1 MITGTDANMG
11 TTPVRLEHLFDE
23 QALVAWMVGN
33 VEGFAEMYQ
42 NRLRIKA
49 YPAYSAS
56 IGNIKVDLANL
67 ETIDDFVPNV

>member
-33 VEGFAEMYQ
+33 VEGFAGLSQ
-42 NRLRIKA
+42 LNNLKAASLIRLISLSRIQSRTYYA
-49 YPAYSAS
+49 AS
-56 IGNIKVDLANL
+56 HREIC
-67 ETIDDFVPNV
+67 